1 MPCCLGL
8 SRGEGR
14 CMEAVK
20 WRWAEDGEGPAL
32 ERGQYAGTYRPRQT
46 LDALLPPDTPP
57 EALDLLK
64 GLLVFAP
71 GKRLSA
77 AQALRHPYVQR

>member
-1 MPCCLGL
+1 
-8 SRGEGR
+8 
-14 CMEAVK
+14 MEAVK